1 MRYKLA
7 DGRMVQG
14 DDTSLVIGEI
24 QYLRGV
30 RGIPPDERKA
40 LGITEVVEEPMPQEE
55 FVDFSEDPENPGK
68 WLRQPWAKERI
79 QQTLIMEAQSAR
91 YTLEQSGFK
100 INNFHILTDD
110 RSKLML
116 MGAKTLAEADPS
128 YVTQWANPDGSTV
141 ELQGAVLEAIAIAVA
156 KFVDSCFAIYSEV
169 AKKIETGEI
178 TTKSQVRDAFAKP
191 EEQAG

>member
-7 DGRMVQG
+7 DKRVVQG
-14 DDTSLVIGEI
+14 DDTSLVINGI

-30 RGIPPDERKA
+30 NGIPLDERTA
-40 LGITEVVEEPMPQEE
+40 LGITEVVEEPYPQVE
-55 FVDFSEDPENPGK
+55 FSDVSEDSENPGK
-68 WLRQPWAKERI
+68 WIVTPWSLERVKPV
-79 QQTLIMEAQSAR
+79 LLAEAGAAR
-91 YTLEQSGFK
+91 YQLEQSGFT
-100 INNFHILTDD
+100 INNFTLATDD

-116 MGAKTLAEADPS
+116 MGAKALAEAEPD
-128 YVTQWANPDGSTV
+128 YTTQWANPDGTTV
-141 ELQGAVLEAIAIAVA
+141 ELNGAIVKDLAMTVA